1 MRTQWRQSFLLG
13 WPTLEF
19 WGRMSNPLRCLDVRC
34 MCCLI
39 QTVEQRMSH
48 SQLRYSC
55 MSSSM
60 RLLVSHDPLCSH
72 SYQHYFRGHRIPD
85 ILERVFKLSMILP
98 RSCLDLVFRLE
109 SCALKQQERKNSP
122 QHSLDARCK
131 GFGGGRKW
139 HLWWHCYYKLYPKLW
154 SHCGDQ
160 GSNRNHLRRF
170 PLPLGEIRKS
180 QLGQRQVLGQKLEW
194 MLQGLEQQRLERQQ
208 LERQQL
214 ELLRLQQ
221 LVPDQPS
228 LTQVLL
234 LRFHQLLFRLL
245 ECLVQV

>member
-48 SQLRYSC
+48 SQQRYSC

-72 SYQHYFRGHRIPD
+72 SYLHYFRGHRIPD
-85 ILERVFKLSMILP
+85 ILEQVFKLSVILP
-98 RSCLDLVFRLE
+98 RSCLDLVFQIE
-109 SCALKQQERKNSP
+109 SCELKQQERKNSP

-139 HLWWHCYYKLYPKLW
+139 HLWWRCYYKLCPKLW

-160 GSNRNHLRRF
+160 GSNRNHLRQF
-170 PLPLGEIRKS
+170 LLPLGEIRKS
-180 QLGQRQVLGQKLEW
+180 QQGQLQVLGQKLEL
-194 MLQGLEQQRLERQQ
+194 MLQGLEWQRLERQQ
-208 LERQQL
+208 P

-221 LVPDQPS
+221 LVLDQPS
-228 LTQVLL
+228 LKQVFL
-234 LRFHQLLFRLL
+234 LRFHQLLFRSL
-245 ECLVQV
+245 ERLAQV